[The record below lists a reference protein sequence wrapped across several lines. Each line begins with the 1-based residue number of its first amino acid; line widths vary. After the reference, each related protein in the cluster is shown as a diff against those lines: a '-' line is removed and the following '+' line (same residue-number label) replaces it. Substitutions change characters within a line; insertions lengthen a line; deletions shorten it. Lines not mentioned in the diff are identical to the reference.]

1 MTELVYSTEFVIILY
16 IRTCRLQNLSG
27 FKSTDLKIQNMS
39 ITNTEYY
46 TWVPKKAGGG
56 VYSTEYNNIIIK
68 KTETQA

>member
-1 MTELVYSTEFVIILY
+1 
-16 IRTCRLQNLSG
+16 
-27 FKSTDLKIQNMS
+27 MS